1 MNNNSFSLDLQ
12 KNEGIGS
19 NALTPTQDSGGGSA
33 GSGISITSF
42 CWPTGPCPTNSGCSS
57 PTTQSITK
65 NSIFVKCGQF

>member
-12 KNEGIGS
+12 KNEGIGL
-19 NALTPTQDSGGGSA
+19 NYLKPTQDSSGFGGGTISA
-33 GSGISITSF
+33 PEYPTSRY
-42 CWPTGPCPTNSGCSS
+42 CPA

>member
-12 KNEGIGS
+12 KNEGIGI
-19 NALTPTQDSGGGSA
+19 NYTKPTQDSSSGT
-33 GSGISITSF
+33 SGISSF
-42 CWPTGPCPTNSGCSS
+42 PSDIPTGRYCPA

>member
-12 KNEGIGS
+12 KNEGIGI
-19 NALTPTQDSGGGSA
+19 NYTKPTQDSSSGTSGLSGG
-33 GSGISITSF
+33 IDF
-42 CWPTGPCPTNSGCSS
+42 PTASYCPA